1 MTQDQTIA
9 QSPTHQPLQPSYILR
24 RHTAQVHSVLFLQNN
39 LRLLSGD
46 ADGWV
51 VLWDVPIKRPVAV
64 WRAHKN
70 TILGLGGWEGS
81 KVITHG
87 RDSKLCVW
95 QFQEDD
101 DTPYSEVLPVD
112 DAVTDRTQPMLLHTL
127 MVNTLNFCSFAMC
140 HAPFPAETPSNPTS
154 TPPGLH
160 LAYPGVQ
167 DGQIIVTELPSE
179 ERIATIPEPKDIKTG
194 MVMAIRL
201 AYAHDRDLTIVS
213 GYESGHASV
222 WRRHPTS
229 QYWERIY
236 TYQAHSQPILS
247 LDLAISLESF
257 FTSSAD
263 AVIARHPL
271 NAARREETKVNQTRH
286 AGQQDLT
293 MRSDGKIFATA
304 GWDGKGRVYSA
315 KTMKELAV
323 LKWHKEGCYALAFAV
338 TDLDESHENER
349 KSGTGLVKRG
359 MTVSEQR
366 TSAAMS
372 THWLAV
378 GSKDGK
384 ISLWDIY

>member
-1 MTQDQTIA
+1 MTQNQALA
-9 QSPTHQPLQPSYILR
+9 QSPTHPPLQPSYILR
-24 RHTAQVHSVLFLQNN
+24 GHTAQVHSVLFLREN

-51 VLWDVPIKRPVAV
+51 VLWDVPIKRPVVV
-64 WRAHKN
+64 WRAHKS
-70 TILGLGGWEGS
+70 TILGLGSWGEG
-81 KVITHG
+81 KIITHG

-95 QFQEDD
+95 QLQEDD
-101 DTPYSEVLPVD
+101 GMIYSKVLPVD
-112 DAVTDRTQPMLLHTL
+112 DATTDRKQPLQLHTL

-140 HAPFPAETPSNPTS
+140 HAPSAAETPNNETP
-154 TPPGLH
+154 TPPSIH

-167 DGQIIVTELPSE
+167 DGQIIVTDLPSE
-179 ERIATIPEPKDIKTG
+179 ARIATIPEPKDIKTG

-201 AYAHDRDLTIVS
+201 DYNHERDLTIVG
-213 GYESGHASV
+213 GYESGHACV
-222 WRRHPTS
+222 WRRNPSS

-247 LDLAISLESF
+247 LDLAISLGSF

-263 AVIARHPL
+263 AIIARHPL
-271 NAARREETKVNQTRH
+271 SSAESETKVIQTGH
-286 AGQQDLT
+286 AGQQGLT
-293 MRSDGKIFATA
+293 IRSDRKIFATA

-323 LKWHKEGCYALAFAV
+323 LKWHKEGCYALAFAA
-338 TDLDESHENER
+338 TDLNESYESDQNPN
-349 KSGTGLVKRG
+349 TGLVKRG

-366 TSAAMS
+366 TSAAKS

>member
-1 MTQDQTIA
+1 MTQNQALVQSQTH
-9 QSPTHQPLQPSYILR
+9 PPLQPSYILR
-24 RHTAQVHSVLFLQNN
+24 GHTAQVHSVLFLRDN

-64 WRAHKN
+64 WRAHKS
-70 TILGLGGWEGS
+70 TILGLGSWGEGRI
-81 KVITHG
+81 ITHG

-95 QFQEDD
+95 QLQEDD
-101 DTPYSEVLPVD
+101 GTIYSRVLPVD
-112 DAVTDRTQPMLLHTL
+112 DAIMERTPPSLLNTL

-140 HAPFPAETPSNPTS
+140 RAPSAVETPNVQ
-154 TPPGLH
+154 TPIPPNVH
-160 LAYPGVQ
+160 LAYPGIQ
-167 DGQIIVTELPSE
+167 DGQIIVTDLPSE
-179 ERIATIPEPKDIKTG
+179 QRLATIPEPKDIKTG

-201 AYAHDRDLTIVS
+201 DYINERDLTIVG
-213 GYESGHASV
+213 GYESGHACV
-222 WRRHPTS
+222 WRRNPTS

-247 LDLAISLESF
+247 LDLAMSLGSF

-263 AVIARHPL
+263 AVVARHPL
-271 NAARREETKVNQTRH
+271 GTAEGETKVIQTRH
-286 AGQQDLT
+286 AGQQGLT
-293 MRSDGKIFATA
+293 IRSDRKVFATA

-338 TDLDESHENER
+338 TDLDKSHDSDQ
-349 KSGTGLVKRG
+349 KPDTDLVKRG

-366 TSAAMS
+366 TSAAKS

>member
-1 MTQDQTIA
+1 MTQNQTIA

-24 RHTAQVHSVLFLQNN
+24 GHTAQVHSVLFLHNN

-64 WRAHKN
+64 WRAHRS
-70 TILGLGGWEGS
+70 TILGLGSWGES

-95 QFQEDD
+95 QLKEDD
-101 DTPYSEVLPVD
+101 DTPYSKVLPVD

-127 MVNTLNFCSFAMC
+127 MVNTLNFCSFATC
-140 HAPFPAETPSNPTS
+140 NAPSPIETPNNQTS
-154 TPPGLH
+154 TPPSIH

-201 AYAHDRDLTIVS
+201 DYTHERDLTIIG
-213 GYESGHASV
+213 GYESGHACV
-222 WRRHPTS
+222 WRRNPSS
-229 QYWERIY
+229 QYWERMY

-247 LDLAISLESF
+247 LDLAISLGSF

-271 NAARREETKVNQTRH
+271 NAAGGAETKVIQTRH
-286 AGQQDLT
+286 AGQQGLT

-323 LKWHKEGCYALAFAV
+323 LKWHKEGCYALAFAA
-338 TDLDESHENER
+338 TDLGENHGNEQR
-349 KSGTGLVKRG
+349 SDTGLVRRG

-366 TSAAMS
+366 TAAAKS

>member
-1 MTQDQTIA
+1 MTQNQSPA
-9 QSPTHQPLQPSYILR
+9 QSQTHPPLQPSYILR
-24 RHTAQVHSVLFLQNN
+24 GHTAQVHSVLFLREN

-64 WRAHKN
+64 WRAHKS
-70 TILGLGGWEGS
+70 TILGLGSWGKS
-81 KVITHG
+81 KIITHG

-95 QFQEDD
+95 QLQEDD
-101 DTPYSEVLPVD
+101 GTVYSKVLPVD
-112 DAVTDRTQPMLLHTL
+112 DATTDRMQPLLLHTL
-127 MVNTLNFCSFAMC
+127 MVNTLNFCSFATC
-140 HAPFPAETPSNPTS
+140 HAPSVAESADNQTP
-154 TPPGLH
+154 TPPGIH

-167 DGQIIVTELPSE
+167 DGQIIVTDLPSE

-201 AYAHDRDLTIVS
+201 DYTPERHLTIVG
-213 GYESGHASV
+213 GYESGHACV
-222 WRRHPTS
+222 WRRNPSS

-236 TYQAHSQPILS
+236 TNQAHTQPILS
-247 LDLAISLESF
+247 LDLAISLGSF

-271 NAARREETKVNQTRH
+271 STTAAETKVIQTRH
-286 AGQQDLT
+286 AGQQGLT
-293 MRSDGKIFATA
+293 IRSDRKIFATA

-315 KTMKELAV
+315 KTMKEVAV
-323 LKWHKEGCYALAFAV
+323 LKWHKEGCYALAFAA
-338 TDLDESHENER
+338 TDLDESHKNDQTHNTE
-349 KSGTGLVKRG
+349 LIKRE

-366 TSAAMS
+366 TSAAKS

>member
-1 MTQDQTIA
+1 MTQNQSLA
-9 QSPTHQPLQPSYILR
+9 QSPTHPPLQPSYILR
-24 RHTAQVHSVLFLQNN
+24 GHTAQVHSVLFLREN
-39 LRLLSGD
+39 LQLLSGD

-64 WRAHKN
+64 WRAHKS
-70 TILGLGGWEGS
+70 TILGLGSWGEG
-81 KVITHG
+81 KIITHG

-95 QFQEDD
+95 QLQEND
-101 DTPYSEVLPVD
+101 DTPYSKTLPVD
-112 DAVTDRTQPMLLHTL
+112 DAVTDRKQPLLLHTL

-140 HAPFPAETPSNPTS
+140 LSPSANETPNVQTP
-154 TPPGLH
+154 TPPSIH
-160 LAYPGVQ
+160 LAYPGIQ
-167 DGQIIVTELPSE
+167 DGQIIVTDLPSE
-179 ERIATIPEPKDIKTG
+179 ERIATIPEPKDIKTE

-201 AYAHDRDLTIVS
+201 DYTHEGDLTIVG
-213 GYESGHASV
+213 GYESGHACV
-222 WRRHPTS
+222 WRQNPSS
-229 QYWERIY
+229 QYWERVY

-247 LDLAISLESF
+247 LDLAVSLGSF

-263 AVIARHPL
+263 AIIARHPL
-271 NAARREETKVNQTRH
+271 STTAAETKVIQTRH
-286 AGQQDLT
+286 AGQQALT
-293 MRSDGKIFATA
+293 IRSDRKIFATA

-323 LKWHKEGCYALAFAV
+323 LKWHKEGCYALAFAA
-338 TDLDESHENER
+338 TDLDESHENGQ
-349 KSGTGLVKRG
+349 KPDTGLVKRG

-366 TSAAMS
+366 SSAAKS

>member
-1 MTQDQTIA
+1 
-9 QSPTHQPLQPSYILR
+9 
-24 RHTAQVHSVLFLQNN
+24 
-39 LRLLSGD
+39 
-46 ADGWV
+46 
-51 VLWDVPIKRPVAV
+51 
-64 WRAHKN
+64 
-70 TILGLGGWEGS
+70 
-81 KVITHG
+81 
-87 RDSKLCVW
+87 
-95 QFQEDD
+95 
-101 DTPYSEVLPVD
+101 
-112 DAVTDRTQPMLLHTL
+112 

-140 HAPFPAETPSNPTS
+140 YAPPSIENPNNPTS
-154 TPPGLH
+154 TPPRIH
-160 LAYPGVQ
+160 LAYPGIQ

-201 AYAHDRDLTIVS
+201 AYTDNRDLTTIA
-213 GYESGHASV
+213 GYESGHACV
-222 WRRHPTS
+222 WRRNPTS
-229 QYWERIY
+229 HYWERIY

-247 LDLAISLESF
+247 LDLAISLGSF

-271 NAARREETKVNQTRH
+271 NTAGGKETKVIQTRH
-286 AGQQDLT
+286 AGQQGLT
-293 MRSDGKIFATA
+293 IRSDRKIFATA

-323 LKWHKEGCYALAFAV
+323 LKWHREGCYALAFAG
-338 TDLDESHENER
+338 TDLEKSRENGQT
-349 KSGTGLVKRG
+349 SDTGLVKRG

-366 TSAAMS
+366 TAAAKS

>member
-1 MTQDQTIA
+1 MTQNRIIA
-9 QSPTHQPLQPSYILR
+9 QSPTHPPLQPSYILR
-24 RHTAQVHSVLFLQNN
+24 GHTAQVNSVLFLHNN
-39 LRLLSGD
+39 VRLLSGD

-70 TILGLGGWEGS
+70 TILGLGSFEGS
-81 KVITHG
+81 KIITHG
-87 RDSKLCVW
+87 RDSKLCAW
-95 QFQEDD
+95 QLEED
-101 DTPYSEVLPVD
+101 TENAYSKVLPVD
-112 DAVTDRTQPMLLHTL
+112 DATTDRTQPLLLNTL

-140 HAPFPAETPSNPTS
+140 HAPSTIETLNNRTPTPCS
-154 TPPGLH
+154 IQ
-160 LAYPGVQ
+160 LAYPGLQ

-179 ERIATIPEPKDIKTG
+179 ARIATIPEPKDIKTG

-201 AYAHDRDLTIVS
+201 DYTHEHDLTIVG
-213 GYESGHASV
+213 GYESGHACV
-222 WRRHPTS
+222 WRRNPTS
-229 QYWERIY
+229 QYWERTY

-247 LDLAISLESF
+247 LDLAISLGSF

-263 AVIARHPL
+263 AVIARHPFD
-271 NAARREETKVNQTRH
+271 AAGGETKVIQTRH
-286 AGQQDLT
+286 AGQQGLT
-293 MRSDGKIFATA
+293 IRADRKIFATA

-323 LKWHKEGCYALAFAV
+323 LKWHKEGCYALAFAA
-338 TDLDESHENER
+338 TDLDEDRGNEQ
-349 KSGTGLVKRG
+349 KPDTGLVKRAL
-359 MTVSEQR
+359 TVSEQR
-366 TSAAMS
+366 TSAAKS

>member
-1 MTQDQTIA
+1 MTQNQSLA
-9 QSPTHQPLQPSYILR
+9 QSPTHPPLQPSYILR
-24 RHTAQVHSVLFLQNN
+24 GHTAQVHSVLFLREN
-39 LRLLSGD
+39 LQLLSGD

-64 WRAHKN
+64 WRAHKS
-70 TILGLGGWEGS
+70 TILGLGSWGEG
-81 KVITHG
+81 KIITHG

-95 QFQEDD
+95 QLQEDD
-101 DTPYSEVLPVD
+101 DTPYSKILPVD
-112 DAVTDRTQPMLLHTL
+112 DAVTDRKQPLLLHTL

-140 HAPFPAETPSNPTS
+140 LSPSANENPNVQTP
-154 TPPGLH
+154 TPPSIH

-179 ERIATIPEPKDIKTG
+179 ERIATIPEPKDTKTG

-201 AYAHDRDLTIVS
+201 DYTHERDLTIVC
-213 GYESGHASV
+213 GYESGHACV
-222 WRRHPTS
+222 WRRNPSS

-247 LDLAISLESF
+247 LDLAISLGSF

-263 AVIARHPL
+263 AIITRHPL
-271 NAARREETKVNQTRH
+271 SSAESETKVIQTRH
-286 AGQQDLT
+286 AGQQALT
-293 MRSDGKIFATA
+293 IRSDRKIFATA

-323 LKWHKEGCYALAFAV
+323 LKWHKEGCYALAFAA
-338 TDLDESHENER
+338 TDLDESHENGQKPDTE
-349 KSGTGLVKRG
+349 LVKRE

-366 TSAAMS
+366 ISAAKS

>member
-1 MTQDQTIA
+1 MTQNQALA
-9 QSPTHQPLQPSYILR
+9 QSPTHPPLQPSYILR
-24 RHTAQVHSVLFLQNN
+24 GHTAQVHAVLFLREN

-64 WRAHKN
+64 WRAHKS
-70 TILGLGGWEGS
+70 TILGLGSWGEC
-81 KVITHG
+81 KIITHG

-95 QFQEDD
+95 QLQEDD
-101 DTPYSEVLPVD
+101 NTPYSKVLPVD
-112 DAVTDRTQPMLLHTL
+112 DAVTDRKQPLLLHTL

-140 HAPFPAETPSNPTS
+140 HAPSANETPNVQTPTPAS
-154 TPPGLH
+154 IH

-167 DGQIIVTELPSE
+167 DGQIIVTDLPSE
-179 ERIATIPEPKDIKTG
+179 ERIGTIPEPKDIKTG

-201 AYAHDRDLTIVS
+201 DYTPERDLTIVG
-213 GYESGHASV
+213 GYESGHACA
-222 WRRHPTS
+222 WRRNPSS
-229 QYWERIY
+229 QFWERTY
-236 TYQAHSQPILS
+236 TNQAHSQPILS
-247 LDLAISLESF
+247 LDLAIPLGSF

-263 AVIARHPL
+263 AVIARHRL
-271 NAARREETKVNQTRH
+271 NSAEGETKVVQTRH
-286 AGQQDLT
+286 AGQQALT
-293 MRSDGKIFATA
+293 IRSDRKIFATA

-315 KTMKELAV
+315 KTMKEVAV
-323 LKWHKEGCYALAFAV
+323 LKWHREGCYALAFAA
-338 TDLDESHENER
+338 TDLGESHDNDQEPN
-349 KSGTGLVKRG
+349 TGLVKRA

-366 TSAAMS
+366 TSAAKS